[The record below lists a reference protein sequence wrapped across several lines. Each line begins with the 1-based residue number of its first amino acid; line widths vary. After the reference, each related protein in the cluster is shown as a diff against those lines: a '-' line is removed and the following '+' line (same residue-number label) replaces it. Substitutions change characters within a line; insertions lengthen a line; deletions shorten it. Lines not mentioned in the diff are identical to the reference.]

1 MPDQLFV
8 FILIG
13 FFAQIVDGA
22 LGMAFGVLCTTSL
35 LAFGVAPAAASA
47 MTHVTELFTTAA
59 SGASHVYHRNIDWHL
74 VWRLAPAGM
83 VGGAAGAILLA
94 NVDGAAIAPYV
105 SAYLA
110 IVGGYIVFKALRP
123 LWPRE
128 VHDWIVPFA
137 GLGGGVLDAAG
148 GGGWGPIVTGSLIGR
163 GHEPRRVIGSTNLT
177 EFLVT
182 ATISA
187 TFFFALGWSELRSAI
202 GLIIGGVLAAPL
214 GGYLVA
220 RIPNATPYAGCG
232 HPDHRDQPAARA
244 LKPWPLLKRHPCLTA
259 RSRRLPLPRPRW
271 EGSEVDAF
279 RLGLAFRDSTA
290 RLGGSGGRR
299 FRRASRLASVGAIRD
314 LF

>member
-1 MPDQLFV
+1 MAMCVERQAQRHDGLLDRLGDRCYFEEARIAGVAEEGVPTMPDQLFV

-83 VGGAAGAILLA
+83 LGGAAGAILLA

-110 IVGGYIVFKALRP
+110 TMGGYIALRS

-128 VHDWIVPFA
+128 VPRSSRMEDPSLPFVA
-137 GLGGGVLDAAG
+137 
-148 GGGWGPIVTGSLIGR
+148 
-163 GHEPRRVIGSTNLT
+163 LT
-177 EFLVT
+177 V
-182 ATISA
+182 
-187 TFFFALGWSELRSAI
+187 
-202 GLIIGGVLAAPL
+202 
-214 GGYLVA
+214 
-220 RIPNATPYAGCG
+220 
-232 HPDHRDQPAARA
+232 
-244 LKPWPLLKRHPCLTA
+244 
-259 RSRRLPLPRPRW
+259 PRPTEVKAMSRPLRVVILRISTR
-271 EGSEVDAF
+271 ETFLSVERGSA
-279 RLGLAFRDSTA
+279 STQNQ
-290 RLGGSGGRR
+290 GCQE
-299 FRRASRLASVGAIRD
+299 FHC
-314 LF
+314 